1 MDTTKNMGTMGT
13 TDNMGLGI
21 RVSTISSWHVE
32 LDIHDCSTISS
43 MSNQI
48 QAPPPP
54 KKNPNGK
61 SKILHGQYNWGYLN
75 AKQKMEMI

>member
-13 TDNMGLGI
+13 TENMGSGI
-21 RVSTISSWHVE
+21 TVSTISSRHVE

-48 QAPPPP
+48 QAPPP
-54 KKNPNGK
+54 KKK
-61 SKILHGQYNWGYLN
+61 KESTISYQSKWQIKNLIWPIG
-75 AKQKMEMI
+75 AI